1 MIDIS
6 TQETMVTIVD
16 NDTLGVVGATVT
28 STTSTSTAGY
38 YGANDTIEFTV
49 TFNGAVTVTGTPQF
63 TFELGGQ
70 TRQAWYLSKTP
81 SGELVFTSTIYS
93 GDDHD
98 GISWVANSLGLNG
111 GTIKFTHTDPA
122 KQVNADLSHPAQGAL
137 PSQKVDTTKPSLALG
152 VGATLTMTFTEALN
166 TAAPATSAF
175 TVRVGGGTGT
185 NPTAVTVSGRVVTL
199 TMAADFT
206 GGHTTVT
213 YTKPSTNP
221 LRDLSGKE
229 ADALTNRTI
238 RTAPPLPVGV
248 VFESHLFTVKEGET
262 VSVAVWLNRDPERTF
277 TIPIWKTYD
286 GVGVNDFNFP
296 DGVTFNSGEIFKA
309 LTFTA
314 TEDQLDENGQQMG
327 LRFGTPPPG
336 VTPGFPR
343 QSAVYIIDEDG
354 AGVSV
359 STSTISVA
367 RGESEMYTLVL
378 ATLPTGDVTV
388 TPLSR
393 EGHVTFSPPAI
404 TFTPNDWDMPKR
416 VTVRAS
422 ATAGGI
428 DTIAHTVSCY
438 GGVGAVHAA
447 RHGDVRRR
455 RLWRR
460 RKLRRGSRHADGD
473 PHSDALAD
481 SDCGAFSHADADRD
495 DNAAA
500 HNDTNRH
507 ANADRD
513 AHAAT
518 DRHAGAHATAGC
530 HAAADPDARADR
542 NGDATA
548 HGDAAAHRYA
558 SAHCHCHT
566 HAAAHADIAA
576 YADAAAYTA
585 AYAYTATTAAA
596 HGHGDCN
603 SHAAGRRRSRA
614 AVAVAVAAAGAA
626 GRSGCRGRLRLLRA
640 RTPRPLAAATP
651 SPRRK
656 TLDDV

>member
-1 MIDIS
+1 MFS
-6 TQETMVTIVD
+6 YTFA
-16 NDTLGVVGATVT
+16 AT
-28 STTSTSTAGY
+28 
-38 YGANDTIEFTV
+38 D
-49 TFNGAVTVTGTPQF
+49 
-63 TFELGGQ
+63 
-70 TRQAWYLSKTP
+70 R
-81 SGELVFTSTIYS
+81 
-93 GDDHD
+93 DDYD
-98 GISWVANSLGLNG
+98 GISWRANSLSLSG
-111 GTIKFTHTDPA
+111 GTIKFMHTDPA
-122 KQVNADLSHPAQGAL
+122 EQVNAALTHAAQGAL
-137 PSQKVDTTKPSLALG
+137 PDHKADTAKPTLRSTLAVETTK
-152 VGATLTMTFTEALN
+152 TLTLTYSEALN

-175 TVRVGGGTGT
+175 TVRVSGSSGV
-185 NPTAVTVSGRVVTL
+185 NPTGVSILGRVVTL

-296 DGVTFNSGEIFKA
+296 DGVTFNSGEIFKE

-314 TEDQLDENGQQMG
+314 TEEQLDENGQQVG

-367 RGESEMYTLVL
+367 RGESETYTLVL

-416 VTVRAS
+416 VTLRAS

-438 GGVGAVHAA
+438 GHVAVASPLHVSVTGASARSTQPGTATSVGGGFGGGGSFGAALATPQPTPTSQPTPTPQPTPQPTPTPQPPPQPTATATATPTPAPAVPPTTAETPPPDDGAV
-447 RHGDVRRR
+447 VP
-455 RLWRR
+455 LW
-460 RKLRRGSRHADGD
+460 LW
-473 PHSDALAD
+473 LLL
-481 SDCGAFSHADADRD
+481 
-495 DNAAA
+495 
-500 HNDTNRH
+500 
-507 ANADRD
+507 
-513 AHAAT
+513 
-518 DRHAGAHATAGC
+518 
-530 HAAADPDARADR
+530 
-542 NGDATA
+542 
-548 HGDAAAHRYA
+548 
-558 SAHCHCHT
+558 
-566 HAAAHADIAA
+566 
-576 YADAAAYTA
+576 
-585 AYAYTATTAAA
+585 
-596 HGHGDCN
+596 
-603 SHAAGRRRSRA
+603 
-614 AVAVAVAAAGAA
+614 VLLAVAVAAGGYVYYA
-626 GRSGCRGRLRLLRA
+626 RERRGR
-640 RTPRPLAAATP
+640 
-651 SPRRK
+651 
-656 TLDDV
+656 

>member
-1 MIDIS
+1 MS
-6 TQETMVTIVD
+6 ETLEVRDNEWTAAGTVLTATKTFTLQTREDDEYEGDETITLRNMGFHNVFVTPALVDHPPGAETATVTIVD
-16 NDTLGVVGATVT
+16 DDPLGVSSIEVT
-28 STTSTSTAGY
+28 STPTGGY
-38 YGANDTIEFTV
+38 YDVGDTIQFNVE
-49 TFNGAVTVTGTPQF
+49 FNGAVTVTGTPQF
-63 TFELGGQ
+63 AFELGGQ
-70 TRQAWYLSKTP
+70 TRQAAYARGSDSKD
-81 SGELVFTSTIYS
+81 LVFSYTFAATDR
-93 GDDHD
+93 DDYD
-98 GISWVANSLGLNG
+98 GISWRANSLSLSG
-111 GTIKFTHTDPA
+111 GTIKFMHTDPA
-122 KQVNADLSHPAQGAL
+122 EQVNAALTHAAQGAL
-137 PSQKVDTTKPSLALG
+137 PDHKADTAKPTLRSTLAVETTK
-152 VGATLTMTFTEALN
+152 TLTLTYSEALN
-166 TAAPATSAF
+166 TAAPAASAF
-175 TVRVGGGTGT
+175 TVRVSGNSGV
-185 NPTAVTVSGRVVTL
+185 NPTGVSILGRVVTL

-221 LRDLSGKE
+221 LRSLSGKE

-296 DGVTFNSGEIFKA
+296 DGVTFNSGEIFKE

-314 TEDQLDENGQQMG
+314 TEDQLDENGQQVG

-428 DTIAHTVSCY
+428 DTIAHTVSGY
-438 GGVGAVHAA
+438 GQIAVASPLHVSVTGASARSTQPGTATSVGGGFGGGGSFGAALATPQPTPTSQPTPTPQPTPQPTPTPQPPPQPTATATATPTPPDDGAV
-447 RHGDVRRR
+447 VP
-455 RLWRR
+455 LW
-460 RKLRRGSRHADGD
+460 LW
-473 PHSDALAD
+473 LLL
-481 SDCGAFSHADADRD
+481 
-495 DNAAA
+495 
-500 HNDTNRH
+500 
-507 ANADRD
+507 
-513 AHAAT
+513 
-518 DRHAGAHATAGC
+518 
-530 HAAADPDARADR
+530 
-542 NGDATA
+542 
-548 HGDAAAHRYA
+548 
-558 SAHCHCHT
+558 
-566 HAAAHADIAA
+566 
-576 YADAAAYTA
+576 
-585 AYAYTATTAAA
+585 
-596 HGHGDCN
+596 
-603 SHAAGRRRSRA
+603 
-614 AVAVAVAAAGAA
+614 VLLAVAVAAGGYVYYARA
-626 GRSGCRGRLRLLRA
+626 RRGR
-640 RTPRPLAAATP
+640 
-651 SPRRK
+651 
-656 TLDDV
+656 

>member
-199 TMAADFT
+199 TMVAEFPV
-206 GGHTTVT
+206 GQTVT
-213 YTKPSTNP
+213 VSYAKPSTNP
-221 LRDLSGKE
+221 IKDLTGKE
-229 ADALTNRTI
+229 ADAFSNRNVL
-238 RTAPPLPVGV
+238 TAPPVPVGV
-248 VFESHLFTVKEGET
+248 VFESHLFTVGEGLT
-262 VSVAVWLNRDPERTF
+262 VSVTVWLNRDPGRTF
-277 TIPIWKTYD
+277 TIPISKTYD
-286 GVGVNDFNFP
+286 GVGLNDFNFP
-296 DGVTFNSGEIFKA
+296 DEVTFNSGEIFKE

-314 TEDQLDENGQQMG
+314 TEDQLDENGQQVG

-367 RGESEMYTLVL
+367 RGESETYTLVL

-428 DTIAHTVSCY
+428 DTIAHTVSGY
-438 GGVGAVHAA
+438 GQIAVASPLHVSVTGASARSTQPGTATSVGGGFGGGGSFGAALATPQPTPTSQPTPTPQPTPQPTPTPQPPPQPTATATATPTPAPAVPPTPTTAETPPPPDDGAV
-447 RHGDVRRR
+447 VP
-455 RLWRR
+455 LW
-460 RKLRRGSRHADGD
+460 LW
-473 PHSDALAD
+473 LLL
-481 SDCGAFSHADADRD
+481 
-495 DNAAA
+495 
-500 HNDTNRH
+500 
-507 ANADRD
+507 
-513 AHAAT
+513 
-518 DRHAGAHATAGC
+518 
-530 HAAADPDARADR
+530 
-542 NGDATA
+542 
-548 HGDAAAHRYA
+548 
-558 SAHCHCHT
+558 
-566 HAAAHADIAA
+566 
-576 YADAAAYTA
+576 
-585 AYAYTATTAAA
+585 
-596 HGHGDCN
+596 
-603 SHAAGRRRSRA
+603 
-614 AVAVAVAAAGAA
+614 VLLAVAVAAGGYVYYARA
-626 GRSGCRGRLRLLRA
+626 RRGR
-640 RTPRPLAAATP
+640 
-651 SPRRK
+651 
-656 TLDDV
+656 